1 MARRWTLRSAMFPAL
16 ALVPLT
22 AGSCVAVWATWPALQ
37 PLSTAAANPHA
48 TTAAGTRELRR
59 LKGFTGASC
68 SADEATWR
76 AESRWSRRFDYAE

>member
-1 MARRWTLRSAMFPAL
+1 MQERDTLNTLALAGLALATLLRRTRLFVTARRRRGIT
-16 ALVPLT
+16 
-22 AGSCVAVWATWPALQ
+22 
-37 PLSTAAANPHA
+37 A